1 MLRAYGHPFTSILP
15 VNRLFIFDCYNSDD
29 CDNSPVSDRRL
40 AQRQITNREVISMQ
54 SIRKAAI
61 GLVLIMAL
69 AFAVAASDK
78 KSEQKQLAKEA
89 KITLKEARATA
100 LKEAPGKIKEGEL
113 ERENGQ
119 LIYSFDIT
127 TKEGIKE
134 VQVDA
139 ITGKVLKVET
149 ETKEQEA
156 QEKAAEHKAAGKK
169 KEATKKP

>member
-1 MLRAYGHPFTSILP
+1 
-15 VNRLFIFDCYNSDD
+15 
-29 CDNSPVSDRRL
+29 
-40 AQRQITNREVISMQ
+40 MQ
-54 SIRKAAI
+54 NIRKAAI

-69 AFAVAASDK
+69 AVAVAASDK
-78 KSEQKQLAKEA
+78 KSDQKQLAKEA
-89 KITLKEARATA
+89 KITMKEARATA

-119 LIYSFDIT
+119 LIYSFDIS

-156 QEKAAEHKAAGKK
+156 KEKAAEHKAAGKK